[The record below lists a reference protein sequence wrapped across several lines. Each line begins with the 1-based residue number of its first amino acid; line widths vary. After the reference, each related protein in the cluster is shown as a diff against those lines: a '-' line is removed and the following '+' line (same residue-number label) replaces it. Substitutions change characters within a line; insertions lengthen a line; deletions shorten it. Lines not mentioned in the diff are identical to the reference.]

1 MKVNCATKPGRNRIP
16 RIVASG
22 RKIEPSRH
30 LWHGL
35 LGSATSLCSHAERR
49 NRRERATGLELN
61 ASKRRYPA
69 DSRHR
74 LNYNPNRMSSV
85 LACFLLKSLSAV
97 CLVAV
102 LAVGAEAQKPKPSP
116 SPTPGTED
124 PQATVKIPIRRVR
137 LPITVTDKKGQF
149 VPGLTRDDFVILEDK
164 VPQQIE
170 TSSDDLSLTLP
181 LYIAVLMDTSPSTA
195 GKLKF
200 QQESAMNFIQTV
212 VKPRKDRVLFAT
224 FDDQINLLQDF
235 TDKLDLLDKAVYSV
249 KKMGTQT
256 ALYDAIWQFCDEKMR
271 SVPGRRV
278 LLVVSD
284 GEDTY
289 SRANIRDAID
299 IAQRT
304 ETTIFAIS
312 TKAGFLATVPGVEAG
327 QVKDKKDRDLETLAE
342 ETGGVAFFS
351 GDMLTLERSFTK
363 ISKELRAQ
371 YLVTYKP
378 SNDRYDGSFRKIDV
392 KLAERKGDLKVR
404 TKHGYKAI
412 ADSVAP

>member
-1 MKVNCATKPGRNRIP
+1 MSVAVTRILFKSLAAACI
-16 RIVASG
+16 IVAVA
-22 RKIEPSRH
+22 
-30 LWHGL
+30 L
-35 LGSATSLCSHAERR
+35 
-49 NRRERATGLELN
+49 
-61 ASKRRYPA
+61 
-69 DSRHR
+69 
-74 LNYNPNRMSSV
+74 SV
-85 LACFLLKSLSAV
+85 C
-97 CLVAV
+97 
-102 LAVGAEAQKPKPSP
+102 AQKPKASP
-116 SPTPGTED
+116 SPTPPPDETQG
-124 PQATVKIPIRRVR
+124 TVKIPVRRVR

-149 VPGLTRDDFVILEDK
+149 VSGLTQNDFVILEDK
-164 VPQQIE
+164 VPQAIE
-170 TSSDDLSLTLP
+170 TFSDDLAQTTP

-224 FDDQINLLQDF
+224 FDDEVTLLQDF

-249 KKMGTQT
+249 KKMGKQT
-256 ALYDAIWQFCDEKMR
+256 ALYDAVWQFCDEKMR

-278 LLVVSD
+278 LLLVTD

-327 QVKDKKDRDLETLAE
+327 QVSDKKDRELQTLAE
-342 ETGGVAFFS
+342 ETGGIAFFT
-351 GDMLTLERSFTK
+351 GDMLSLERSFTK

-371 YLVTYKP
+371 YLVTYNPTNK
-378 SNDRYDGSFRKIDV
+378 SYDGTFRKIDV
-392 KLAERKGDLKVR
+392 KLADGHGDLKVR
-404 TKHGYKAI
+404 TKRGYKAI
-412 ADSVAP
+412 ADSVMP